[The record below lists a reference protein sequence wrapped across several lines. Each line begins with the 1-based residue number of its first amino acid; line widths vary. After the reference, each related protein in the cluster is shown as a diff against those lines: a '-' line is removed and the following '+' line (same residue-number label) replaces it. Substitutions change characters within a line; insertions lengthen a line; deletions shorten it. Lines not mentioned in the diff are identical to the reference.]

1 MGMETRRVLWPRRF
15 CEPEFF
21 FFFWKDIISIALG
34 DWPKKTFLGFMSG
47 NVLSVLSSRSFM
59 VPCLTCKS
67 WSHFK
72 FMFGSTHSFFMFLA
86 DPVRPHSG
94 GFHHPLTGN
103 CGRTLTS
110 VLTLREWIIVWSLS
124 VANTVSNLVNG
135 ALSPMA
141 MPRVTYFCVP
151 SSDLS

>member
-1 MGMETRRVLWPRRF
+1 MEMETRRVLWPRRF
-15 CEPEFF
+15 CEPEVLFSF
-21 FFFWKDIISIALG
+21 LKDFISIALG

-59 VPCLTCKS
+59 VLCLTCKS

-86 DPVRPHSG
+86 DPVRPHSE

-110 VLTLREWIIVWSLS
+110 VLTLREWVIVWSLS

-141 MPRVTYFCVP
+141 MPRVTYFCIP